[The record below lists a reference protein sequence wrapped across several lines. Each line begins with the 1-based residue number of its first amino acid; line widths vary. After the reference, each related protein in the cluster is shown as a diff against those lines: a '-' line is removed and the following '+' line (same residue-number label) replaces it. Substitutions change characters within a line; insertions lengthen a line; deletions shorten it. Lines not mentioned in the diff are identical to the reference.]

1 MKKRVLAALL
11 ALVMLFG
18 ALPMSVFAED
28 LETVEEPSGTFE
40 PDEPE
45 KYTYHLYYDFNYV
58 GTGSTKWNIEYGPT
72 ADTSYTYTVDS
83 QTLTCREGYNF
94 LGWADGKNATE
105 PDYRGGDTIT
115 LTWQNPTK
123 TIYAV
128 WKEKT
133 QPQPDI
139 TDPTDFAKT
148 QYVPLQCKDNANH
161 RIEKLLEGLPE
172 DAWEVEWTP
181 GSKEATL
188 KLYPAKIAPLYTMG
202 GEHKAVDESTVTVTL
217 AYTNRWSIAGRIPAI
232 PAIKITCAAPVIPD
246 PTEFIGIK
254 TVPVQCD
261 NKAVH
266 YVEYAIDGLIE
277 KACAELVWS
286 TGSKAATLKLY
297 PEKIAKRFSL
307 LNGTHTAVTTGVV
320 TVKLTYNGGW
330 KIDGTIPVIHVTCA
344 APEIPDPKTDVR
356 ELNIYVKCVTP
367 GVSHSTLDVDLGSLE
382 SSSGWTVAWTKPN
395 TTATLTL
402 YPDKIAEHY
411 SKTLPGHTAVS
422 TTAITIGLTYANGKW
437 AADRVLPDIEVKCEP
452 AIPNPTD
459 YVKEQFVTV
468 VCDDKTAHP
477 NIQYQLKNLPAGSVD
492 VQWDGA
498 AKTAKLVLKPEKIAE
513 HYGKSYDAH
522 TAVNSADVEVSLTYA
537 NDAWSLSAAIPD
549 VHVTCKP
556 A

>member
-128 WKEKT
+128 WEK

-161 RIEKLLEGLPE
+161 RIEKLLEGLPD
-172 DAWEVEWTP
+172 DAWAVEWTP

-188 KLYPAKIAPLYTMG
+188 KLYPAKIAPLYKVG

-266 YVEYAIDGLIE
+266 YVEYAIDGLIDND
-277 KACAELVWS
+277 CAELVWS

-297 PEKIAKRFSL
+297 PEKIAKRFSAIK
-307 LNGTHTAVTTGVV
+307 GAHTAVTTDVV
-320 TVKLTYNGGW
+320 TVELTYNGGW

-344 APEIPDPKTDVR
+344 AQEIPDPNPSVR
-356 ELNIYVKCVTP
+356 KLNIYVKCVTS
-367 GVSHSTLDVDLGSLE
+367 GVNHSTMDVDLGSLE

-422 TTAITIGLTYANGKW
+422 TTAITIGLTYAN
-437 AADRVLPDIEVKCEP
+437 
-452 AIPNPTD
+452 
-459 YVKEQFVTV
+459 
-468 VCDDKTAHP
+468 
-477 NIQYQLKNLPAGSVD
+477 
-492 VQWDGA
+492 
-498 AKTAKLVLKPEKIAE
+498 
-513 HYGKSYDAH
+513 
-522 TAVNSADVEVSLTYA
+522 
-537 NDAWSLSAAIPD
+537 
-549 VHVTCKP
+549 
-556 A
+556 

>member
-161 RIEKLLEGLPE
+161 RIEKLL
-172 DAWEVEWTP
+172 
-181 GSKEATL
+181 
-188 KLYPAKIAPLYTMG
+188 
-202 GEHKAVDESTVTVTL
+202 
-217 AYTNRWSIAGRIPAI
+217 
-232 PAIKITCAAPVIPD
+232 
-246 PTEFIGIK
+246 
-254 TVPVQCD
+254 
-261 NKAVH
+261 
-266 YVEYAIDGLIE
+266 
-277 KACAELVWS
+277 
-286 TGSKAATLKLY
+286 
-297 PEKIAKRFSL
+297 
-307 LNGTHTAVTTGVV
+307 
-320 TVKLTYNGGW
+320 
-330 KIDGTIPVIHVTCA
+330 
-344 APEIPDPKTDVR
+344 
-356 ELNIYVKCVTP
+356 
-367 GVSHSTLDVDLGSLE
+367 
-382 SSSGWTVAWTKPN
+382 
-395 TTATLTL
+395 
-402 YPDKIAEHY
+402 
-411 SKTLPGHTAVS
+411 
-422 TTAITIGLTYANGKW
+422 
-437 AADRVLPDIEVKCEP
+437 
-452 AIPNPTD
+452 
-459 YVKEQFVTV
+459 
-468 VCDDKTAHP
+468 
-477 NIQYQLKNLPAGSVD
+477 
-492 VQWDGA
+492 
-498 AKTAKLVLKPEKIAE
+498 
-513 HYGKSYDAH
+513 
-522 TAVNSADVEVSLTYA
+522 
-537 NDAWSLSAAIPD
+537 
-549 VHVTCKP
+549 
-556 A
+556 

>member
-58 GTGSTKWNIEYGPT
+58 GTGSPKWNIEYGPT

-115 LTWQNPTK
+115 LTWQNPTN

-188 KLYPAKIAPLYTMG
+188 KLYP
-202 GEHKAVDESTVTVTL
+202 
-217 AYTNRWSIAGRIPAI
+217 
-232 PAIKITCAAPVIPD
+232 
-246 PTEFIGIK
+246 
-254 TVPVQCD
+254 
-261 NKAVH
+261 
-266 YVEYAIDGLIE
+266 
-277 KACAELVWS
+277 
-286 TGSKAATLKLY
+286 
-297 PEKIAKRFSL
+297 EKIANRFSAL
-307 LNGTHTAVTTGVV
+307 KGTHTAVSTSVV
-320 TVKLTYNGGW
+320 TVTLTYNGSW
-330 KIDGTIPVIHVTCA
+330 KIDGAIPVIHVTCA

-402 YPDKIAEHY
+402 YPDKIA
-411 SKTLPGHTAVS
+411 
-422 TTAITIGLTYANGKW
+422 
-437 AADRVLPDIEVKCEP
+437 
-452 AIPNPTD
+452 
-459 YVKEQFVTV
+459 
-468 VCDDKTAHP
+468 
-477 NIQYQLKNLPAGSVD
+477 
-492 VQWDGA
+492 
-498 AKTAKLVLKPEKIAE
+498 
-513 HYGKSYDAH
+513 
-522 TAVNSADVEVSLTYA
+522 
-537 NDAWSLSAAIPD
+537 
-549 VHVTCKP
+549 
-556 A
+556 